1 MPPVRKIGLE
11 EELLLVHPETGE
23 LANAAGAVLHD
34 HRVSR
39 GDAPPAWATVILE
52 GELLR
57 DMLETHT
64 DPIEDLE
71 EIGRQLRQARRTAIA
86 SADEAGVAV
95 AATGTAPLGTALPV
109 VSPNPR
115 YERIVQEFGDTGR
128 GAGTLGMHVHVDVAD
143 DEEGVRVIDGLRLWL
158 PLLTAISANSPYA
171 AGRDTGY
178 ASWRQQ
184 VWTRW
189 PTSGTAEPFGSAAEY
204 RRVSESLIRLGAAL
218 DEGML
223 YYDARLSASYPTVEI
238 RVADTCT
245 DVDHALVVAALARAL
260 VETLAD
266 PNAADRNVADPNGAQ
281 APPGVQPRSDLL
293 RAAWWRAARYGLS
306 DDLVH
311 PQTWDLVPAAEAL
324 KALVERVA
332 DPLAEA
338 GDTDRVDDGLA
349 RLASAGNG
357 ARQQR
362 QAFERSGD
370 LHAVVADLV
379 ERTAASARE

>member
-1 MPPVRKIGLE
+1 MAPVRKVGLE

-34 HRVSR
+34 HRVGR
-39 GDAPPAWATVILE
+39 GDAPPAWATMILE

-64 DPIEDLE
+64 DPVEDLE

-86 SADEAGVAV
+86 SAEEAGVAV
-95 AATGTAPLGTALPV
+95 AATGTAPVGTALPV
-109 VSPNPR
+109 VSPDPR

-204 RRVSESLIRLGAAL
+204 RRVSDSLIRLGAAL
-218 DEGML
+218 DDGML

-266 PNAADRNVADPNGAQ
+266 GASSD
-281 APPGVQPRSDLL
+281 VQPRSDLL

-306 DDLVH
+306 GDLVH
-311 PQTWDLVPAAEAL
+311 PQTWELVPAAEAL

-332 DPLAEA
+332 DPLAGA
-338 GDTDRVDDGLA
+338 GDTDRVNDGLA

-370 LHAVVADLV
+370 LHGVVADLI
-379 ERTAASARE
+379 ERTADSARE